1 MEYAI
6 NHIELCGTMETPPVF
21 SHENHGRRFY
31 RFELSVRRL
40 SGAADRL
47 PVLVSRELLEQTD
60 VSWGERIY
68 VSGQIRSYN
77 QRTPLQRRLVISV
90 YAEQV
95 ELSDAEPDNRVTL
108 AGAVCREPVF
118 RRTPLGREI
127 CDIMLAVERPY
138 HRTDYLPC
146 IFWGRT
152 ARDVAE
158 LPVGAAIALEG
169 RLQSREYTKLLDD
182 GTALHRT
189 AYEISAMSAQPVGE
203 MPDEPV
209 C

>member
-1 MEYAI
+1 MEFAN
-6 NHIELCGTMETPPVF
+6 NHIELCGTMETAPAF

-40 SGAADRL
+40 SGAVDRL
-47 PVLVSRELLEQTD
+47 PILVSRELLEQTD

-77 QRTPLQRRLVISV
+77 QHTPLRRRLVISV
-90 YAEQV
+90 YAERV
-95 ELSDAEPDNRVTL
+95 ELCDEEPDNRVSLT
-108 AGAVCREPVF
+108 GVVCREPVF

-152 ARDVAE
+152 ARTMAE
-158 LPVGAAIALEG
+158 LPVGAVIGLEG
-169 RLQSREYTKLLDD
+169 RLQSRDYTKLLDD
-182 GTALHRT
+182 GTTICRT
-189 AYEISAMSAQPVGE
+189 AYEISAMSGE
-203 MPDEPV
+203 LVCGGRDELS
-209 C
+209 